1 MLQRAMHA
9 CFSRTFLL
17 AVTLSA
23 ATPAGAGESDS
34 AAAFPSRPIRIVIG
48 FTPGGQPDIVA
59 RIIAAKLSE
68 GVGQQV
74 VVDNRPGAGGTIG
87 TRIVAEATPD
97 GHTLLSASPSHVIQP
112 SIYAKLPYDT
122 RRDFSGITTT
132 ATASYMLVVPVS
144 LPVKSM
150 QDLLALARAKPG
162 TLNFSSAGTG
172 SGTHFAGELLKVSA
186 QINIVH
192 VPFKGIPEAVNDV
205 VAGRVQ
211 FIMTPPSTLGTL
223 VKDGRLR
230 ALAVTG
236 KDRIRSYPDVPTIAE
251 SGVPGFQWE
260 TWSGIYAPSKT
271 PRAIIEKLNREIT
284 GVLRMP
290 DVQQRLLA
298 MEAEAAPCTPA
309 ELDALVAREIPKI
322 AELARKAGIKPQ

>member
-1 MLQRAMHA
+1 MTTRVSHA
-9 CFSRTFLL
+9 YLARTFML
-17 AVTLSA
+17 AFALCVS
-23 ATPAGAGESDS
+23 TPALAAERDN

-59 RIIAAKLSE
+59 RIIAAKLTE
-68 GVGQQV
+68 AVGQQV

-87 TRIVAEATPD
+87 TRLVAEATPD

-132 ATASYMLVVPVS
+132 ATASYMLVVTAS
-144 LPVKSM
+144 LPVKTM

-172 SGTHFAGELLKVSA
+172 SATHFAGELLKVSA

-192 VPFKGIPEAVNDV
+192 VPFKGIPEALNDV

-223 VKDGRLR
+223 VKDGKLR

-236 KDRIRSYPDVPTIAE
+236 RERIRSYPEVPTVAE
-251 SGVPGFQWE
+251 SGVPGYQWE
-260 TWSGIYAPSKT
+260 TWSAVYAPSKT
-271 PRAIIEKLNREIT
+271 PRAIVDKLNREIT

-290 DVQQRLLA
+290 EVQQRLLA
-298 MEAEAAPCTPA
+298 MDAEPAPCTPA

-322 AELARKAGIKPQ
+322 AELARKADIKPQ

>member
-1 MLQRAMHA
+1 MLM
-9 CFSRTFLL
+9 L
-17 AVTLSA
+17 AAALSA
-23 ATPAGAGESDS
+23 AAPALAAERDN

-59 RIIAAKLSE
+59 RILAVKLTESLR
-68 GVGQQV
+68 QQV

-87 TRIVAEATPD
+87 TKIVADATPD

-122 RRDFSGITTT
+122 RRDFAGITTT

-192 VPFKGIPEAVNDV
+192 VPFKGIPEALNDV

-223 VKDGRLR
+223 VKDGKLR

-236 KDRIRSYPDVPTIAE
+236 KERIRGYPDVPTIAD

-298 MEAEAAPCTPA
+298 MEAEPAPSTPA
-309 ELDALVAREIPKI
+309 ELDALVAREIVKI

>member
-1 MLQRAMHA
+1 MHA
-9 CFSRTFLL
+9 YLSRTLLL

-23 ATPAGAGESDS
+23 ATPAGAGESDNAS
-34 AAAFPSRPIRIVIG
+34 AFPNRPIRIVIG
-48 FTPGGQPDIVA
+48 FTPGGQPSIVA

-68 GVGQQV
+68 GMGQQV

-97 GHTLLSASPSHVIQP
+97 GHTLLTASPSHVIQP

-144 LPVKSM
+144 LPVKSV

-162 TLNFSSAGTG
+162 MLNFSSAGSG
-172 SGTHFAGELLKVSA
+172 SATHFAGELLKVSA
-186 QINIVH
+186 QIDVVH
-192 VPFKGIPEAVNDV
+192 VPYKGIPEALNDV

-223 VKDGRLR
+223 VKDGKLR
-230 ALAVTG
+230 ALGVTG
-236 KDRIRSYPDVPTIAE
+236 KERIRSYPDLPTIAE

-260 TWSGIYAPSKT
+260 TWAGIFAPSKT

-298 MEAEAAPCTPA
+298 MEAEPAPSTPA
-309 ELDALVAREIPKI
+309 ELDALVAREIVKI

>member
-1 MLQRAMHA
+1 MTRS
-9 CFSRTFLL
+9 SRMALL
-17 AVTLSA
+17 ALGACA
-23 ATPAGAGESDS
+23 ATSTAPAPAAQDRDPV
-34 AAAFPSRPIRIVIG
+34 AAFPNRPIRIVSG
-48 FTPGGQPDIVA
+48 FTPGGQPSIIA
-59 RIIAAKLSE
+59 RIIAVKLSE
-68 GVGQQV
+68 GMGQQV
-74 VVDNRPGAGGTIG
+74 IVDNRPGAGGTIG
-87 TRIVAEATPD
+87 TKIVADATPD
-97 GHTLLSASPSHVIQP
+97 GHTLLSSSPSHVIQP

-122 RRDFSGITTT
+122 RRDFSGITTM
-132 ATASYMLVVPVS
+132 ATGSYMLVVPVS
-144 LPVKSM
+144 LPVKSV

-162 TLNFSSAGTG
+162 QLNFSSAGSG
-172 SGTHFAGELLKVSA
+172 SATHFAGELLKVSA
-186 QINIVH
+186 QIDVVH
-192 VPFKGIPEAVNDV
+192 VPYKGIPEAVTDV

-236 KDRIRSYPDVPTIAE
+236 KERIRSYPDLPTIAE

-260 TWSGIYAPSKT
+260 TWSGIFAPSKT

-298 MEAEAAPCTPA
+298 MEAEPAPCTPA
-309 ELDALVAREIPKI
+309 ELDALVAREIVKI
-322 AELARKAGIKPQ
+322 AGIARKAGITPQ

>member
-1 MLQRAMHA
+1 MHA
-9 CFSRTFLL
+9 YFSRTFLL

-97 GHTLLSASPSHVIQP
+97 GHTLLAASPSHVIQP

-298 MEAEAAPCTPA
+298 MEAEPAPSTPA
-309 ELDALVAREIPKI
+309 ELDALVAREIVKI

>member
-1 MLQRAMHA
+1 M
-9 CFSRTFLL
+9 L
-17 AVTLSA
+17 AVKLT
-23 ATPAGAGESDS
+23 ESL
-34 AAAFPSRPIRIVIG
+34 R
-48 FTPGGQPDIVA
+48 
-59 RIIAAKLSE
+59 
-68 GVGQQV
+68 QQV

-87 TRIVAEATPD
+87 TKIVADATPD

-112 SIYAKLPYDT
+112 SIYSKLPYDT
-122 RRDFSGITTT
+122 RRDFSGITTM
-132 ATASYMLVVPVS
+132 ATAAYMLVVPVS

-150 QDLLALARAKPG
+150 QDLLALARSKPG
-162 TLNFSSAGTG
+162 QLNFASSGAGG
-172 SGTHFAGELLKVSA
+172 ATHFAGELLKVSA
-186 QINIVH
+186 HIDVVH

-211 FIMTPPSTLGTL
+211 FIMTPPSTVGAL

-230 ALAVTG
+230 ALGVTG
-236 KDRIRSYPDVPTIAE
+236 KERIRSYPDVPTIAE

-260 TWSGIYAPSKT
+260 TWSGIFAPSKT
-271 PRAIIEKLNREIT
+271 PRAIIDTLNREIT

-298 MEAEAAPCTPA
+298 LEAEPAPSTPA
-309 ELDALVAREIPKI
+309 ALDALVAREILKI

>member
-1 MLQRAMHA
+1 MRIHL
-9 CFSRTFLL
+9 SRTLLL
-17 AVTLSA
+17 AFTLSA
-23 ATPAGAGESDS
+23 PVCAAAGERDS
-34 AAAFPSRPIRIVIG
+34 AASFPNRPIRIVIG

-59 RIIAAKLSE
+59 RIIATKLTE
-68 GVGQQV
+68 GLRQQV

-87 TRIVAEATPD
+87 TKIVADATPD

-150 QDLLALARAKPG
+150 QELLALARAKPG
-162 TLNFSSAGTG
+162 TLNFASAGTG
-172 SGTHFAGELLKVSA
+172 SGTHFGGELLKVSA

-205 VAGRVQ
+205 MAGRVQ
-211 FIMTPPSTLGTL
+211 FIMTPPSTLGAL
-223 VKDGRLR
+223 VKDGKLR

-236 KDRIRSYPDVPTIAE
+236 KQRIGGYPDVPTVAE
-251 SGVPGFQWE
+251 SGVPGFLWE

-271 PRAIIEKLNREIT
+271 PRAIVEKLNREIT
-284 GVLRMP
+284 GVLRMS
-290 DVQQRLLA
+290 DVQQRLAA

-309 ELDALVAREIPKI
+309 ELDALVAREIAKI
-322 AELARKAGIKPQ
+322 AELAKKAGIKPQ